1 MPWPRSS
8 PIARTPGPS
17 RSRTGARERGVKLD
31 WLTFLDD
38 FQHHWPTDEQGIWVR
53 DVRNGFVGNGAK
65 RTGDRDW
72 RRLVECRVRSAKSV
86 FRFGVIG
93 EVATSTHAGIPWL
106 RFIRKRLGKGVHF
119 WPFDGWVIP
128 AGHSAVVEVYPALW
142 SRSFARADRTG
153 DQHDAYSV
161 TAWLSRADQ
170 DGSLAAFLK
179 PDLKAPER
187 AVAQVEG
194 WIFGVA

>member
-1 MPWPRSS
+1 LLSDWPRTFRRLVGIDHGFSF
-8 PIARTPGPS
+8 PLRYFE
-17 RSRTGARERGVKLD
+17 ERGVKLD

-128 AGHSAVVEVYPALW
+128 AGHSAVAEVYPALW
-142 SRSFARADRTG
+142 RKL
-153 DQHDAYSV
+153 V
-161 TAWLSRADQ
+161 
-170 DGSLAAFLK
+170 
-179 PDLKAPER
+179 
-187 AVAQVEG
+187 
-194 WIFGVA
+194 GVAGFHLNLRPPRHDQGNAFRSTAHTRCKRRRPFALA